1 MDESVLH
8 GIFWNHLVYPEFAA
22 AEVEDPVITL
32 AWISARLPSEQW
44 PDYVVCL
51 VLDNLAS
58 FTPEERRGVLQRIRG
73 VINET
78 LPAQQCALLGFAHSN
93 AVYFCGNYGESHEA
107 FLQRLQMLNQR
118 MVAELLLSNTLGIA
132 NVQDGTLAGLQRAAQ
147 YAIVAQRQKVR
158 TGTNQVYVY
167 DELLP
172 STSLDLAQYLAL
184 AQRMHAVIKTGDSAA
199 TALVL
204 DEVTRALFQ
213 QAYLSLL
220 HLRPILQCQVIFM
233 AQAAM
238 DVGVDAESTARQ
250 SERFLAQIGVTYDY
264 SYLAEILAD
273 AARCFS
279 LLVEQR
285 FRNLTHRLVATAEDY
300 VMTHLTDAE
309 LSLQQLA
316 SYLGASPAHISRTFK
331 KIKGMGLTRY
341 INEQRVAAA
350 KRQLLDGNTPVTELA
365 FALGFGSLQ
374 HFGRVFKEITGVTP
388 SDYRQTK
395 IS

>member
-22 AEVEDPVITL
+22 AEVEDPAITL
-32 AWISARLPSEQW
+32 AWVSARLPSEQW

-51 VLDNLAS
+51 VLDDLAS
-58 FTPEERRGVLQRIRG
+58 FTPEERRGMLQRVRG
-73 VINET
+73 VISET
-78 LPAQQCALLGFAHSN
+78 LPVQQCALLGFAHSN
-93 AVYFCGNYGESHEA
+93 AVYFCGNYGKSREA
-107 FLQRLQMLNQR
+107 LLQRLWMLNQR
-118 MVAELLLSNTLGIA
+118 IVAELLLSNTLGIA
-132 NVQDGTLAGLQRAAQ
+132 
-147 YAIVAQRQKVR
+147 
-158 TGTNQVYVY
+158 
-167 DELLP
+167 
-172 STSLDLAQYLAL
+172 
-184 AQRMHAVIKTGDSAA
+184 GDSTA

-213 QAYLSLL
+213 QAYLPLL

-264 SYLAEILAD
+264 SCLAEILAD

-316 SYLGASPAHISRTFK
+316 GYLGASPAHISRTFK

-341 INEQRVAAA
+341 INEQRGGETA
-350 KRQLLDGNTPVTELA
+350 
-365 FALGFGSLQ
+365 
-374 HFGRVFKEITGVTP
+374 IT
-388 SDYRQTK
+388 
-395 IS
+395 